1 MSPCFQR
8 DHWGRVAYMVD
19 GFENPF
25 EQRVEIEDS
34 ITFRL
39 AVSSPDEQFA
49 QEAHTKLGGRPKY
62 RCACS
67 T

>member
-8 DHWGRVAYMVD
+8 DYWGRVAYMVD

-39 AVSSPDEQFA
+39 AVSSPDEQFYKRRTQSWGA
-49 QEAHTKLGGRPKY
+49 VRP
-62 RCACS
+62 R
-67 T
+67 